1 MSAHSF
7 SPQDVN
13 RWNTARR
20 VLCVR
25 LDSIGD
31 VLMTTPALRAV
42 RTLASVEHITL
53 LTSAGGAEAGR
64 LVPEVDQ
71 VWTGEVAWL
80 KHTPMRASPAYD
92 LELIR
97 RIQDAQFDAAI
108 IFTVLTQ
115 NPLPSAMMC
124 YLAGVPL
131 RLAHCRE
138 NPYQLLTD
146 WVIDTESMATARH
159 EVTRQLDLVQTIGA
173 TTSDDRLSLRI
184 SDAVRE
190 SMRGWLETRGLAES
204 RRWCVLHPGAT
215 APSRRYPREQ
225 YAQVAR
231 SLIQQG
237 FQLVVSGDWD
247 EAELVSAVTK
257 DCTQAIPLVGQF
269 DVEQLAALIDA
280 APILL
285 TNNTGPAHIAAAVGT
300 PVVDLYALTNSQHKP
315 WRVPQRVLSYEVSCR
330 NCLKSVCPHGHNDC
344 LTRIEPESVVDAVL
358 ELWQECEGGEK
369 FPNASAGSAVV
380 SAEVV

>member
-1 MSAHSF
+1 MIKESS
-7 SPQDVN
+7 SP
-13 RWNTARR
+13 WNSARR

-42 RTLASVEHITL
+42 RTLPAVEHITL

-64 LVPEVDQ
+64 LVSEVDE

-80 KHTPMRASPAYD
+80 KHTPQRQSPAYD
-92 LELIR
+92 RQLIE
-97 RIQDAQFDAAI
+97 RIADAQFDAAI

-146 WVIDTESMATARH
+146 WVIDTETMATARH
-159 EVTRQLDLVQTIGA
+159 EVVRQLDLVHTIGA
-173 TTSDDRLSLRI
+173 TTSDDRLSMRI
-184 SDAVRE
+184 GDDVRE
-190 SMRGWLETRGLAES
+190 HMLAWLDSRGLAQS

-215 APSRRYPREQ
+215 APSRRYPQEM
-225 YAQVAR
+225 YAQVAQ
-231 SLIQQG
+231 SLNEQG
-237 FQLVVSGDWD
+237 FHLIITGDAHEADLV
-247 EAELVSAVTK
+247 AAVAR
-257 DCTQAIPLVGQF
+257 DCSQAIPLVGAL

-280 APILL
+280 APLVL

-300 PVVDLYALTNSQHKP
+300 PVVDLYALTNSQHTP
-315 WRVPQRVLSYEVSCR
+315 WRVPQRVLSYDVPCR
-330 NCLKSVCPHGHNDC
+330 NCLKSICPLGHNDC
-344 LTRIEPESVVDAVL
+344 LRRIEPESVVDAVL
-358 ELWQECEGGEK
+358 ELWHECEVLEK
-369 FPNASAGSAVV
+369 APL
-380 SAEVV
+380 EI

>member
-1 MSAHSF
+1 MIT
-7 SPQDVN
+7 QDNN
-13 RWNTARR
+13 RWNSARR
-20 VLCVR
+20 ILAVR

-42 RTLASVEHITL
+42 RSLPAVEHVTL
-53 LTSAGGAEAGR
+53 LTSAGGAEVGR
-64 LVPEVDQ
+64 LVSEVDE

-80 KHTPMRASPAYD
+80 KHTPERASPAYD
-92 LELIR
+92 LQLIE
-97 RIQDAQFDAAI
+97 RIRDAQFDAAV

-138 NPYQLLTD
+138 NPYQLLSD
-146 WVIDTESMATARH
+146 WVFDTETIATARH

-173 TTSDDRLSLRI
+173 TTSDDRLSMRI
-184 SDAVRE
+184 GEDVRA
-190 SMRGWLETRGLAES
+190 SMRTWLEVNGLSQS

-215 APSRRYPREQ
+215 AVSRRYPAEK

-231 SLIQQG
+231 SLNEQG
-237 FQLVVSGDWD
+237 FQLVVTGDAH
-247 EAELVSAVTK
+247 EAELVDAVIQ
-257 DCTQAIPLVGQF
+257 DCAQAIPLVGQL

-280 APILL
+280 APIVL

-300 PVVDLYALTNSQHKP
+300 PVVDLYALTNSQHTP
-315 WRVPQRVLSYEVSCR
+315 WRVPQRVLSYDVPCR
-330 NCLKSVCPHGHNDC
+330 NCLKSVCPQGHNDC
-344 LTRIEPESVVDAVL
+344 LWRIEPQAVVEAVL
-358 ELWQECEGGEK
+358 ELWAECEVAESDAC
-369 FPNASAGSAVV
+369 ASIDR
-380 SAEVV
+380 